1 MNLTV
6 NDFQIFDGM
15 KDVLGRLNLRIIEE
29 GQVHSYLFYKSRLFG
44 STPAS
49 KNDTLIGYDKSAN
62 IIKIVSSPVKPIPE
76 EKKEDLFDLLNSINQ
91 KLVNVRFLVDPGSL
105 RIELQGEMILFGN
118 SFNPDNFKEFL
129 QIFLATGKKLFP
141 KIDEFLQGS
150 TRKENIE
157 ELINSIIKLRQQEME
172 DS

>member
-15 KDVLGRLNLRIIEE
+15 KDVLGRLNLRITEE
-29 GQVHSYLFYKSRLFG
+29 GQVHNSLFFKARLFG
-44 STPAS
+44 STPPF
-49 KNDTLIGYDKSAN
+49 KNDTAVGYDKSAR
-62 IIKIVSSPVKPIPE
+62 IVRIVSSPVKTVPE
-76 EKKEDLFDLLNSINQ
+76 EKKEDLLDLLNSINH
-91 KLVNVRFLVDPGSL
+91 KLVNVRFLIDPGSL

-118 SFNPDNFKEFL
+118 SFNPDDFKEFL
-129 QIFLATGKKLFP
+129 QIFLTVGKKLFP

-157 ELINSIIKLRQQEME
+157 ELINSIIKSRQQEME